1 MSTIP
6 GGDDPREDQTG
17 PDEPTPAAPD
27 VPGPAVPEPGAPVP
41 TVPPEPPVTQPPTVP
56 PEPPAGAY
64 PPPASYPPPGA
75 YPPPGSYPQGAGS
88 YPPPGYQQAPPPPGY
103 QQAPP
108 PPGYQQAPPPGYGQ
122 PPLGYASGVP
132 QPSLFSVALSDG
144 WKAFQRVGWTFAG
157 AAVVWFLG
165 GLIVLS
171 VVSVIF
177 GGWGRIVSGTGLR
190 GFAGSGFSL
199 AAFVLGIVGAL
210 VFALIQ
216 AQFVRV
222 ALAVTRG
229 RRPVFAEFFHV
240 DNAGPVVV
248 LALIVAVVEGVV
260 RAIPVLGGLAAIVVQ
275 FFLLLAYFVLIDR
288 QAAPVD
294 AIRGSIE
301 LVTRNAAQTVIF
313 YVLAVVIVGVG
324 ALLCGVGLLVAV
336 PWVLLATAYL
346 YRRLTGEQPQLPA

>member
-6 GGDDPREDQTG
+6 GGDEPREDQPS
-17 PDEPTPAAPD
+17 PDEPA
-27 VPGPAVPEPGAPVP
+27 PAVPEPPSPHA
-41 TVPPEPPVTQPPTVP
+41 
-56 PEPPAGAY
+56 PEPPAAVEPPAPASPEPPTAPEPPAPSAY
-64 PPPASYPPPGA
+64 PPPASYPPPGS
-75 YPPPGSYPQGAGS
+75 YPPGASS
-88 YPPPGYQQAPPPPGY
+88 YPPPGYQAPPPGYQQPGYGY

-108 PPGYQQAPPPGYGQ
+108 PAYQQPPA
-122 PPLGYASGVP
+122 GYAPGMP

-157 AAVVWFLG
+157 AAVVWFIG

-177 GGWGRIVSGTGLR
+177 GGWGHIVSGAGLR
-190 GFAGSGFSL
+190 GFAGAGFSL
-199 AAFVLGIVGAL
+199 STFVLGIVGAL

-248 LALIVAVVEGVV
+248 LALIIAVVEGVV

-275 FFLLLAYFVLIDR
+275 FFLLLAYFVLIDC

>member
-6 GGDDPREDQTG
+6 GGDEPREDQTN
-17 PDEPTPAAPD
+17 PDEPTP
-27 VPGPAVPEPGAPVP
+27 VVPEPPSPDAPGAAEPP
-41 TVPPEPPVTQPPTVP
+41 APDEPPAPAFPEPPVPGGYPP
-56 PEPPAGAY
+56 PEAY
-64 PPPASYPPPGA
+64 PPPASYPPGA
-75 YPPPGSYPQGAGS
+75 SS
-88 YPPPGYQQAPPPPGY
+88 YPPPGYQQTPPPGSQPPPGYGY

-108 PPGYQQAPPPGYGQ
+108 AGYQQPPA
-122 PPLGYASGVP
+122 GYAPGVP

-157 AAVVWFLG
+157 AAVVWFIG

-177 GGWGRIVSGTGLR
+177 GGWGHVFSDNGFR
-190 GFAGSGFSL
+190 GFAGATFSFS
-199 AAFVLGIVGAL
+199 AFVIGIVGAL
-210 VFALIQ
+210 IVALIQ

-222 ALAVTRG
+222 ALTVTRG
-229 RRPVFAEFFHV
+229 HRPTFGEFFHIE
-240 DNAGPVVV
+240 NTGPVVV
-248 LALIVAVVEGVV
+248 LALIIAVAEGVL
-260 RAIPVLGGLAAIVVQ
+260 RSIPVLGTLLAIVVQ

-288 QAAPVD
+288 NAAPVD

-301 LVTRNAAQTVIF
+301 LVTRNASQTVVF
-313 YVLAVVIVGVG
+313 YVLSFVIIIVG

-336 PWVLLATAYL
+336 PWVLLASAYL

>member
-1 MSTIP
+1 MSTTP
-6 GGDDPREDQTG
+6 GGDEPREDRTA
-17 PDEPTPAAPD
+17 PDEPTPTAPD
-27 VPGPAVPEPGAPVP
+27 VPSPTVPEPPQP
-41 TVPPEPPVTQPPTVP
+41 VPPEPTMPPTVP
-56 PEPPAGAY
+56 PEPAAGATPPPAAY

-75 YPPPGSYPQGAGS
+75 Y
-88 YPPPGYQQAPPPPGY
+88 
-103 QQAPP
+103 P

-122 PPLGYASGVP
+122 PPLGYAPGAP

-177 GGWGRIVSGTGLR
+177 GGWGHIVSGTGLR

-199 AAFVLGIVGAL
+199 ATFVLGIVGAL

-229 RRPVFAEFFHV
+229 RRPVFAEFFRV

-248 LALIVAVVEGVV
+248 LALIIAVVEGVV
-260 RAIPVLGGLAAIVVQ
+260 RAIPVLGGLVAIVVQ

-294 AIRGSIE
+294 AIRGSVE

-336 PWVLLATAYL
+336 PWVLLSTAYL